1 MLRLLLDGNE
11 IDLYQDESVNL
22 TLQFADIQEINNSL
36 GSFSQT
42 FRVPATANNVDYFG
56 PLDKWSA
63 VDVLNLKQRIP
74 AELIS
79 GSVPIIQGFCQVK
92 AIYIQKE
99 RYADIELVFFSGSI
113 DLKTE
118 LSGKMLRD
126 LDLSAYDHT
135 LNYTNVQASWSGV
148 GIGPEIRYGLVD
160 KGWNWNATN
169 LPWTDTAGL
178 WQGQM
183 TPFIQVKKVFDAVMD
198 DAGFTYDSDFL
209 DSTGNGGV
217 DKMYFP
223 LLNGTAT
230 ISTDAQE
237 DQTASAGLDGN
248 RVGITGLAV
257 LRLRDTIANATDP
270 NDNWTSAG
278 GFKYTAPYTGYYKI
292 RFYCKWYVSSDVSH
306 FAKIYLYHNGSEVA
320 KLVDT
325 DLTGS
330 PYLYQRY
337 QNNYQFTW
345 DQDIWNSASQ
355 FTLGDDSPLG
365 DLYVYNQGFLLE
377 AGDEIAIYRQT
388 AGTPTIIYGGDGN
401 TPEVGQQHTTSI
413 EIYEVS
419 SPLSGQS
426 VTISENMP
434 DFSQLDFVLGL
445 QRMFNLVF
453 VPDKNKAKHL
463 LIEPFTD
470 YTSTG
475 TAKDWT
481 DKVDFS
487 KDLTLAPTTDLQKQE
502 YLWSYTEG
510 NDFISQAVQ
519 ESLNRVYGRYRVTE
533 PNNDFATGTTSV
545 TSTFAPFITSLIPGG
560 TQYIHRSLTK
570 EGTIVEDPLPM
581 VAYWHGLSTQ
591 FGEWYLR
598 ADNGTT
604 GSALTFSPA
613 LATTARTSQTLMT
626 KT

>member
-257 LRLRDTIANATDP
+257 LQLRDTIANATDP

-320 KLVDT
+320 
-325 DLTGS
+325 
-330 PYLYQRY
+330 
-337 QNNYQFTW
+337 
-345 DQDIWNSASQ
+345 
-355 FTLGDDSPLG
+355 
-365 DLYVYNQGFLLE
+365 
-377 AGDEIAIYRQT
+377 
-388 AGTPTIIYGGDGN
+388 
-401 TPEVGQQHTTSI
+401 
-413 EIYEVS
+413 
-419 SPLSGQS
+419 
-426 VTISENMP
+426 
-434 DFSQLDFVLGL
+434 
-445 QRMFNLVF
+445 
-453 VPDKNKAKHL
+453 
-463 LIEPFTD
+463 
-470 YTSTG
+470 
-475 TAKDWT
+475 
-481 DKVDFS
+481 
-487 KDLTLAPTTDLQKQE
+487 
-502 YLWSYTEG
+502 
-510 NDFISQAVQ
+510 
-519 ESLNRVYGRYRVTE
+519 
-533 PNNDFATGTTSV
+533 
-545 TSTFAPFITSLIPGG
+545 
-560 TQYIHRSLTK
+560 
-570 EGTIVEDPLPM
+570 
-581 VAYWHGLSTQ
+581 
-591 FGEWYLR
+591 
-598 ADNGTT
+598 
-604 GSALTFSPA
+604 
-613 LATTARTSQTLMT
+613 
-626 KT
+626 